1 MNETNTRKFS
11 ALIDELGYKL
21 LAIEF
26 ADELN
31 DKELEDTLNTIAD
44 NWNMEFTEDNT
55 GLIHVSNYEDEEED
69 YTYSEDEPSWQELM
83 QDRYPTC
90 DDGTVFNTMSGF
102 QPLFFLSMF
111 NCVDTMMEKIP
122 DNMAARFGILQIR
135 KEASRKGEQ
144 MNTRITKVFKRG
156 GKVTMIHCGEWPNIT
171 AYQRVDIDGE
181 RFFKLYMYGK
191 HKLYKP
197 NKKTHCMEYVKSV

>member
-1 MNETNTRKFS
+1 MEIRIVVLYDLELWQYITNDKHQPKGRTMNETNTRKFS

-26 ADELN
+26 AYELN

-90 DDGTVFNTMSGF
+90 DDGTVFSTMSGF
-102 QPLFFLSMF
+102 
-111 NCVDTMMEKIP
+111 
-122 DNMAARFGILQIR
+122 
-135 KEASRKGEQ
+135 
-144 MNTRITKVFKRG
+144 
-156 GKVTMIHCGEWPNIT
+156 
-171 AYQRVDIDGE
+171 
-181 RFFKLYMYGK
+181 
-191 HKLYKP
+191 
-197 NKKTHCMEYVKSV
+197 